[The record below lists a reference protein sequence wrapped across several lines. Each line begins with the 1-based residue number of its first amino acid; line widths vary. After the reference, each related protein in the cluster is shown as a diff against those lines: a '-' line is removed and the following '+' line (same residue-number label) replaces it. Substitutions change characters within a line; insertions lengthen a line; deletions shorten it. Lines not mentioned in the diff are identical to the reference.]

1 MRPKPGVSTEKLQTI
16 FLEVF
21 DTWFIKSE
29 NPDAERWLDLRNR
42 LAERTATMCV
52 IKSMLHFIWQT
63 PVEIW
68 NDERIK
74 EMRAQQIE
82 AVNRF
87 LDEPIVIENDFLEE
101 LDRVLNVE
109 IGIIENDINFAESEM
124 KDIAKSDTEVI
135 YDFYK
140 ELQSIEEIHGRTLN
154 EKMLLPMFVA
164 NKVSAIKKA
173 RLAQA
178 KNGKK

>member
-1 MRPKPGVSTEKLQTI
+1 MRPKPGVSTEKLQEI
-16 FLEVF
+16 YLAVF
-21 DTWFIKSE
+21 DEWFLKTD
-29 NPDAERWLDLRNR
+29 NPDAQRWLELRSI
-42 LAERTATMCV
+42 LAIAEGKKHV
-52 IKSMLHFIWQT
+52 IKTMLLLIWQT
-63 PVEIW
+63 PEILW
-68 NDERIK
+68 NDPIVSD
-74 EMRAQQIE
+74 MRKTQIA

-87 LDEPIVIENDFLEE
+87 LDEPMPVEGDFLED

-109 IGIIENDINFAESEM
+109 IGIIENEINFAESEM
-124 KDIAKSDTEVI
+124 KEITKNDTDAI

-140 ELQSIEEIHGRTLN
+140 ELQSLEEIHGRTLN